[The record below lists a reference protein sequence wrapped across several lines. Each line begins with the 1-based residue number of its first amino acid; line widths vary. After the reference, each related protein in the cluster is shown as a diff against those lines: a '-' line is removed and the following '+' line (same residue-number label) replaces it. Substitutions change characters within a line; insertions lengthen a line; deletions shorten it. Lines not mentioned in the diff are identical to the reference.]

1 MDVQKIV
8 EILFVVIGGLGVFL
22 LGMKFMSEGMQ
33 AVAGERLRKLIGAVT
48 NNRFLACGV
57 GTVVTSII
65 QSSSVTTVMV
75 VGMVNAGIMTLKQ
88 AIGVIF
94 GANIG
99 TTITGWIL
107 TVKIDKY
114 GLPLLGVAALFYLFS
129 RRDRIRFTAMFFLG
143 LGMVFFG
150 LELMKEGF
158 SPVKDMPQFVEW
170 FHRFEPVNYFG
181 VMKCVLAG
189 AILTAIVQSSSATL
203 GITMALAF
211 SGIINFK
218 TGAAL
223 VLGEN
228 IGTTITAF
236 LASLGTTTN
245 ARRAAYAHMMFNI
258 LGVLWITTIFQ
269 PYAQGI
275 AWFVEHFQQGHLPD
289 EAVYVDNA
297 VTYPYT
303 QAAIAAT
310 HTGFNILN
318 TLLFLPF
325 VGLLARLLRHIV
337 PDKVA
342 PELPRL
348 TYLDMRLFDTPS
360 IALEQ
365 SWKEVLRMGQTCRTM
380 MDTLRDILDADQI
393 DSEKAHFIFQKEN
406 DMDMVQKEIVEF
418 LGDVMAGNISHE
430 AVEESRRQVR
440 MADEFESIS
449 DYVTAILKL
458 RLKIRDGQLRIT
470 PEGKQDLLKLHDMTA
485 SYIDLINKAAN
496 TDGVQLEFFSE
507 AKTKGTAI
515 TVTMKECRSRH
526 LVRVGEGVA
535 TPLKSLIFT
544 DMLTSYRRIK
554 DHAFNIAEVLA
565 GEK

>member
-57 GTVVTSII
+57 GTAVTSII

-181 VMKCVLAG
+181 VMKCVLVG
-189 AILTAIVQSSSATL
+189 AALTAIVQSSSATL

-245 ARRAAYAHMMFNI
+245 ARRAAYAHMLFNV
-258 LGVLWITTIFQ
+258 LGVLWITPIFQ
-269 PYAQGI
+269 PYTQSV

-325 VGLLARLLRHIV
+325 VGLLARVLRHIV
-337 PDKVA
+337 PDKTA
-342 PELPRL
+342 PETPRL

-393 DSEKAHFIFQKEN
+393 DSEKANSIFQKEN

-485 SYIDLINKAAN
+485 SYIDLINKAAYA
-496 TDGVQLEFFSE
+496 DGVQLEFFSE

-526 LVRVGEGVA
+526 LVRVGQGVA

>member
-181 VMKCVLAG
+181 VMKCVLVG
-189 AILTAIVQSSSATL
+189 AALTAIVQSSSATL

-245 ARRAAYAHMMFNI
+245 ARRAAYAHMLFNV

-269 PYAQGI
+269 PYTQSV

-325 VGLLARLLRHIV
+325 VGLLARVLRHIV
-337 PDKVA
+337 PDKTA
-342 PELPRL
+342 PETPRL

-485 SYIDLINKAAN
+485 SYIDLINKAAYA
-496 TDGVQLEFFSE
+496 DGVQLEFFSE

-526 LVRVGEGVA
+526 LVRVGQGVA

>member
-57 GTVVTSII
+57 GTAVTSII

-181 VMKCVLAG
+181 VMKCVLVG
-189 AILTAIVQSSSATL
+189 AALTAIVQSSSATL

-245 ARRAAYAHMMFNI
+245 ARRAAYAHMLFNV

-269 PYAQGI
+269 PYTQSV

-325 VGLLARLLRHIV
+325 VGLLARVLRHIV
-337 PDKVA
+337 PDKTA
-342 PELPRL
+342 PETPRL

-393 DSEKAHFIFQKEN
+393 DSEKANSIFQKEN

-485 SYIDLINKAAN
+485 SYIDLINKAAYA
-496 TDGVQLEFFSE
+496 DGVQLEFFSE

-526 LVRVGEGVA
+526 LVRVGQGVA

>member
-1 MDVQKIV
+1 MDIQKLF

-33 AVAGERLRKLIGAVT
+33 AVAGEKLRKLIGAVT

-57 GTVVTSII
+57 GTAVTSVI

-150 LELMKEGF
+150 LELMKNGF

-170 FHRFEPVNYFG
+170 FHRFEPVNYLG

-245 ARRAAYAHMMFNI
+245 ARRAAYAHMLFNI

-269 PYAQGI
+269 PYSQGI
-275 AWFVEHFQQGHLPD
+275 AWFIENFQHGHLPD
-289 EAVYVDNA
+289 EAVYVNNA

-318 TLLFLPF
+318 TLFFLPF
-325 VGLLARLLRHIV
+325 VGLLARLLMFIV
-337 PDKVA
+337 PDKAV
-342 PELPRL
+342 PETPRL

-365 SWKEVLRMGQTCRTM
+365 SWKEVLRMGQICRTM
-380 MDTLRDILDADQI
+380 MDTLRHILDADQI
-393 DSEKAHFIFQKEN
+393 DSEKADFIFQKEN

-418 LGDVMAGNISHE
+418 LGEVMAGNISHE

-458 RLKIRDGQLRIT
+458 RMKIRDGQLHIT
-470 PEGKQDLLKLHDMTA
+470 PEGKQDILVLHDMTA
-485 SYIDLINKAAN
+485 RYIDLINKTAN
-496 TDGVQLEFFSE
+496 TDEVQPEFFSE

-515 TVTMKECRSRH
+515 TVTMKECRGRH
-526 LVRVGEGVA
+526 LVRVGDGIA
-535 TPLKSLIFT
+535 SPLKSLIFT

>member
-1 MDVQKIV
+1 MTIQTVFA
-8 EILFVVIGGLGVFL
+8 LFGGLALFIYGMSQMGEGLQKAAGDRMRSILQMLTGNPLMGVL
-22 LGMKFMSEGMQ
+22 
-33 AVAGERLRKLIGAVT
+33 
-48 NNRFLACGV
+48 V
-57 GTVVTSII
+57 GTLVTMII
-65 QSSSVTTVMV
+65 QSSSATTVIV
-75 VGMVNAGIMTLKQ
+75 VGFVSAGLMTLPQ

-150 LELMKEGF
+150 LELMKNGF

-189 AILTAIVQSSSATL
+189 ALLTAIVQSSSATL

-245 ARRAAYAHMMFNI
+245 ARRAAYAHMLFNI

-269 PYAQGI
+269 PYSQGI
-275 AWFVEHFQQGHLPD
+275 AWFIENFQHGHLPD
-289 EAVYVDNA
+289 EAVYVNNA

-310 HTGFNILN
+310 HTGFNILHPV
-318 TLLFLPF
+318 FPAVCGASF
-325 VGLLARLLRHIV
+325 PA
-337 PDKVA
+337 
-342 PELPRL
+342 
-348 TYLDMRLFDTPS
+348 FD
-360 IALEQ
+360 
-365 SWKEVLRMGQTCRTM
+365 V
-380 MDTLRDILDADQI
+380 
-393 DSEKAHFIFQKEN
+393 
-406 DMDMVQKEIVEF
+406 
-418 LGDVMAGNISHE
+418 
-430 AVEESRRQVR
+430 
-440 MADEFESIS
+440 
-449 DYVTAILKL
+449 Y
-458 RLKIRDGQLRIT
+458 
-470 PEGKQDLLKLHDMTA
+470 
-485 SYIDLINKAAN
+485 
-496 TDGVQLEFFSE
+496 
-507 AKTKGTAI
+507 
-515 TVTMKECRSRH
+515 RSRQSRSRNPAAD
-526 LVRVGEGVA
+526 VSGYASV
-535 TPLKSLIFT
+535 
-544 DMLTSYRRIK
+544 
-554 DHAFNIAEVLA
+554 
-565 GEK
+565 

>member
-1 MDVQKIV
+1 MDIQKIS
-8 EILFVVIGGLGVFL
+8 EIVFVVIGGLGVFL

-33 AVAGERLRKLIGAVT
+33 AVAGEKLRKLIGAVT

-57 GTVVTSII
+57 GTAVTSVI

-150 LELMKEGF
+150 LELMKNGF

-170 FHRFEPVNYFG
+170 FHRFEPVSYFG

-245 ARRAAYAHMMFNI
+245 ARRAAYAHMLFNI
-258 LGVLWITTIFQ
+258 IGVLWITTIFH
-269 PYAQGI
+269 PYTDGVAL
-275 AWFVEHFQQGHLPD
+275 FVERFQHGHLPD

-310 HTGFNILN
+310 HTGFNIFN
-318 TLLFLPF
+318 TLFFLPF
-325 VGLLARLLRHIV
+325 VGLLARLLTFIV
-337 PDKVA
+337 PDKA
-342 PELPRL
+342 IPETPRL

-365 SWKEVLRMGQTCRTM
+365 SWKEVLRMGQICRAM
-380 MDTLRDILDADQI
+380 MDTLRHILDTDQI
-393 DSEKAHFIFQKEN
+393 DTEKADIIFQKEN

-418 LGDVMAGNISHE
+418 LGEVMAGNISHE

-458 RLKIRDGQLRIT
+458 RLKIRDGQLHIT
-470 PEGKQDLLKLHDMTA
+470 PEGTQDLLTLHDMTA
-485 SYIDLINKAAN
+485 RYIDLINKNAN
-496 TDGVQLEFFSE
+496 ADAVPPEFFSE

-515 TVTMKECRSRH
+515 TVNMKECRSRH
-526 LVRVGEGVA
+526 LVRVGDGIA
-535 TPLKSLIFT
+535 SPLKSLIFT